1 MDNQNTVAIV
11 ASITPILVAIV
22 GYFLK
27 QSLNSVKELAEEIK
41 KVVAILQAHTTGLAV
56 IETKHLRMESDIKA
70 LSDKYQELANFL
82 HAAGFHRRSSHSS
95 DD

>member
-1 MDNQNTVAIV
+1 MDNQGTITII
-11 ASITPILVAIV
+11 ASITPVLVAIV

-70 LSDKYQELANFL
+70 LGEKYQELANFL
-82 HAAGFHRRSSHSS
+82 HAAGFHRRTSHANE
-95 DD
+95 D